1 MIPLF
6 KSQFSIGN
14 SILTAE
20 KILDI
25 AKLNSLERVV
35 LVEDSFYGFR
45 VFNNLF
51 QEENINL
58 AFGLRISVVNN
69 GIDENERSSKLV
81 LFAKN
86 NEGVQD
92 LKRLYS
98 SASLNDYN
106 SLILSEHSEE
116 DFKNLKVC
124 VPFYD
129 SYIFNNLFYFGL
141 SHIDIKHLDPVYFI
155 EDNNHPFDF
164 QIKSIIDGLG
174 VKTETVKTILH
185 HNKDEF
191 AALQMY
197 KATCNRSGGRPP
209 TFQSPNLN
217 HFCSDEFCWESYKD
231 ATT

>member
-6 KSQFSIGN
+6 KSQFSIGK

-25 AKLNSLERVV
+25 AKTDQLGKVV
-35 LVEDSFYGFR
+35 LLEDTFYGFR
-45 VFNNLF
+45 VFNKLF
-51 QEENINL
+51 QEEEVPFV
-58 AFGLRISVVNN
+58 FGLKISVLNTE
-69 GIDENERSSKLV
+69 GDYSEKPSKLA

-86 NEGVQD
+86 NEGIRD
-92 LKRLYS
+92 LKRMYS
-98 SASLNDYN
+98 NASLNDRN
-106 SLILSEHSEE
+106 SLILSEYNKT

-141 SHIDIKHLDPVYFI
+141 SHIDIKDLDPVYFI

-164 QIKSIIDGLG
+164 QIKSIIDSLD
-174 VKTETVKTILH
+174 VKTQTVKTILH
-185 HNKDEF
+185 RDKDDF

-197 KATCNRSGGRPP
+197 KAACNRSGGRTP
-209 TFQSPNLN
+209 TFQNPNLN

>member
-6 KSQFSIGN
+6 KSQFSIGK

-20 KILDI
+20 KILEI
-25 AKLNSLERVV
+25 AKLNSLDRVV

-45 VFNNLF
+45 IFNNLF
-51 QEENINL
+51 QEANIDL
-58 AFGLRISVVNN
+58 VFGLRIPVINN
-69 GIDENERSSKLV
+69 GVDENERSSKLV

-86 NEGVQD
+86 NEGIKD
-92 LKRLYS
+92 LKKMYS
-98 SASLNDYN
+98 SASLNDCK
-106 SLILSEHSEE
+106 SLILSEYSKE

-129 SYIFNNLFYFGL
+129 SYIFNNLFHFGL

-164 QIKSIIDGLG
+164 QIKSVIDGLG
-174 VKTETVKTILH
+174 VKTQAVKTIVH

-191 AALQMY
+191 AASQMY
-197 KATCNRSGGRPP
+197 KATCNRSGGKSP

>member
-6 KSQFSIGN
+6 KSQYSVGK
-14 SILTAE
+14 SILTTE

-25 AKLNSLERVV
+25 AKINSLERVV
-35 LVEDSFYGFR
+35 MVEDSFYGFR
-45 VFNNLF
+45 IFNKEF
-51 QEENINL
+51 QEANIPL
-58 AFGLRISVVNN
+58 VFGIRINVVQ
-69 GIDENERSSKLV
+69 DEGDEQEKPSKLV
-81 LFAKN
+81 FFAKN

-98 SASLNDYN
+98 DASLSDCN
-106 SLILSEHSEE
+106 SLVLSRYTDK
-116 DFKNLKVC
+116 DFYNLKVC

-141 SHIDIKHLDPVYFI
+141 SHLNIKHLDPTYFI

-164 QIKSIIDGLG
+164 QIKSVIDNLE
-174 VKTETVKTILH
+174 VKTERVKTILH

-191 AALQMY
+191 EALQMY
-197 KATCNRSGGRPP
+197 KAACNRSGGRTP
-209 TFQSPNLN
+209 TFQNPNLD

>member
-1 MIPLF
+1 MVPLF
-6 KSQFSIGN
+6 KSQFSIGK
-14 SILTAE
+14 SILTSE

-25 AKLNSLERVV
+25 AQTNQLEKVI
-35 LVEDSFYGFR
+35 LLEDTFYGFR
-45 VFNNLF
+45 VFNKLF
-51 QEENINL
+51 QDEGIPFV
-58 AFGLRISVVNN
+58 FGLRISVVNTE
-69 GIDENERSSKLV
+69 GDYSEKPSKLA

-86 NEGVQD
+86 NEGIGD
-92 LKRLYS
+92 LKRMFS
-98 SASLNDYN
+98 NASLDDRN
-106 SLILSEHSEE
+106 SLILSDYDTS

-164 QIKSIIDGLG
+164 QIKSIIDSLG
-174 VKTETVKTILH
+174 VKTQAVKTILH
-185 HNKDEF
+185 RDKDDF

-197 KATCNRSGGRPP
+197 KAACNRSGGKSP
-209 TFQSPNLN
+209 TFQNPNLN

-231 ATT
+231 VTT